1 MRSKLPGFL
10 LFTAVLAVSL
20 LYQAKIARATPASG
34 FAATTLAKGQL
45 AQFEV
50 FNHFVL
56 PSTNSGDDDHSDG
69 NPIFFT
75 NSA

>member
-1 MRSKLPGFL
+1 MFAPATLKGKKKSRFTMRSKFAGFL
-10 LFTAVLAVSL
+10 LFTAVSL

-50 FNHFVL
+50 F
-56 PSTNSGDDDHSDG
+56 
-69 NPIFFT
+69 
-75 NSA
+75 